1 MKEFKKVYIC
11 SPLLAPTR
19 KGIDEN
25 MAKAREYME
34 IVSAMLNCK
43 AVAPHAFLPL
53 FLDDRDPVERKL
65 GLEFGLRYLA
75 TCNALI
81 VCGDRITEGMSDEIA
96 KAIDLGIPAL
106 ILSTDARRIC
116 TIGGCEVA
124 RLLRRW
130 LG

>member
-11 SPLLAPTR
+11 SPLFAPTR

-34 IVSAMLNCK
+34 IVSAMLNCR

-53 FLDDRDPVERKL
+53 FLDDHDPVERKL

-75 TCNALI
+75 TCDALI
-81 VCGDRITEGMSDEIA
+81 VCGNRITKGMSDEIT
-96 KAIDLGIPAL
+96 KAIELGIPVF
-106 ILSTDARRIC
+106 ILRTNVRQSCI
-116 TIGGCEVA
+116 IVGCEVA

>member
-11 SPLLAPTR
+11 SPLFAPTR
-19 KGIDEN
+19 KGIEEN
-25 MAKAREYME
+25 MSKAIEYME
-34 IVSAMLNCK
+34 IVSATLNCK

-75 TCNALI
+75 TCDALI
-81 VCGDRITEGMSDEIA
+81 VCGDRITKGMSDEIA
-96 KAIDLGIPAL
+96 KAIELGIPVF
-106 ILSTDARRIC
+106 ILRTDSRQSC

>member
-19 KGIDEN
+19 KGIEEN
-25 MAKAREYME
+25 MAKALEYME
-34 IVSAMLNCK
+34 IVSATLNCK

-75 TCNALI
+75 TCDALI
-81 VCGDRITEGMSDEIA
+81 VCGDRITEGMSDEIV

-106 ILSTDARRIC
+106 ILRTDARQIC